1 MWKCGIM
8 GIGILRIYNTASSDE
23 EIHLPKA
30 PL

>member
-1 MWKCGIM
+1 MEIRDH

-30 PL
+30 PF